1 MVFFYII
8 KTEVSHELVVYTN
21 LGFFVENCFHILLS
35 IPELV
40 NLKILAS
47 QGLGSRASHGN
58 EYGILHI
65 DSNFSKTVIFD
76 F

>member
-21 LGFFVENCFHILLS
+21 LGFVVENCFHILLS

-40 NLKILAS
+40 NLKILA
-47 QGLGSRASHGN
+47 
-58 EYGILHI
+58 
-65 DSNFSKTVIFD
+65 
-76 F
+76 